1 MNLPLDLRFKTFAV
15 SPQIAVTDARGEIVL
30 YARQK
35 AFKLKESITVFGD
48 AAQTRAL
55 YRIDADRV
63 LDFGARYTVVDA
75 DSGETVGTVR
85 RQGMRSIWRAHYD
98 LERDGT
104 PALEVR
110 EENPWLKVADQFV
123 SEIPLVG
130 LVSGYL
136 LNPAY
141 RVSRPGAG
149 AGSGTG
155 DALLRM
161 RKEPSFLESR
171 YSIKRVGAAAGDDDE
186 RLAVLGLLMIVLL
199 ERRRG

>member
-15 SPQIAVTDARGEIVL
+15 SPQIAVTDSRGEIVL

-75 DSGETVGTVR
+75 STGETVGTVR

-98 LERDGT
+98 LERDGA

-123 SEIPLVG
+123 SEIPLIG

-141 RVSRPGAG
+141 RVTRPGA
-149 AGSGTG
+149 GTG

-171 YSIKRVGAAAGDDDE
+171 YSIKRVGTAADDGDE

>member
-98 LERDGT
+98 LERDGA

-123 SEIPLVG
+123 SEIPLIG

-141 RVSRPGAG
+141 RVTRPGA
-149 AGSGTG
+149 G

-171 YSIKRVGAAAGDDDE
+171 YSIKRVGTAAGDDDD